1 MNDVDVLTIVK
12 LAASKPTSSAQRTKF
27 THTELTDIS
36 EKNCKFIRDTTAKSV
51 IIGVHVEYKGKT
63 EKWVYEYKIEGK

>member
-1 MNDVDVLTIVK
+1 MNDIGVLTIVK

-27 THTELTDIS
+27 THTELIDIS
-36 EKNCKFIRDTTAKSV
+36 VKNCKFTRDTTTSSV
-51 IIGVHVEYKGKT
+51 IIGVHIEYKDKT